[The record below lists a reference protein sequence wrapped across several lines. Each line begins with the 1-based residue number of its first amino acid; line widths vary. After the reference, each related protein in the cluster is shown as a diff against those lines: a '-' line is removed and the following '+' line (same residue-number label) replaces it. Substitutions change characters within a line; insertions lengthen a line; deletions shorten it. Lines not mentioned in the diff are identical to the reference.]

1 MAQDNRSL
9 LEALDEAPVSF
20 FHMRAAVTAG
30 MGFFT
35 DAYDLFIIGMA
46 LVYLK
51 PEWHLTAGQIG
62 ILGSGSLLAAFL
74 GALTLGRLAD
84 LIGRKTIYGL
94 EAALMAIGALACA
107 FAPDFTWLLVFRFIL
122 GFGIGGDYPMSAVLM
137 SEYSNAKQRGS
148 LVSLVFGMQ
157 GLGLVFG
164 PVVALTL
171 EAAGISHD
179 IIWRIML
186 GLGAIPPLAVLYLRR
201 TMPESPRYKA
211 LVRGQSEA
219 AARDMASYSEGQIPS
234 TGQSAGSRLP
244 GGPLRPRTTTLRAF
258 LGNRRNLLM
267 ILGTAGSW
275 FLLDYAFYGNVISTP
290 QIIGLLAPHAS
301 RLQGTAWALVI
312 FAVAAVPGY
321 LASILLMDR
330 IGHRRLQM
338 IGFAVMAIS
347 FGVIALVPDMTHDV
361 LPFLFLYGVSF
372 FFTEFGPNCTTF
384 VIPAEVF
391 PTGGRTTGHGIAA
404 GIGKLGAF
412 AGTFLFPYISRAGGL
427 KGAMMFA
434 AGVSLLGLLLTQMTL
449 PETSGQTLEA
459 LSAEA
464 DEEPMDD
471 PRLVRTGASR

>member
-1 MAQDNRSL
+1 MAKDDRSIL
-9 LEALDEAPVSF
+9 QALDDAPVSF

-62 ILGSGSLLAAFL
+62 LLGSGSLLAAFL

-84 LIGRKTIYGL
+84 LIGRKAIYGI
-94 EAALMAIGALACA
+94 EAGLMATGALACA
-107 FAPDFTWLLVFRFIL
+107 FAPSFTWLLLFRLVL

-137 SEYSNAKQRGS
+137 AEYSNARQRGS

-171 EAAGISHD
+171 QAAGLGHD

-186 GLGAIPPLAVLYLRR
+186 GLGALPPLAVLYLRR
-201 TMPESPRYKA
+201 AMPESPRYKA

-219 AARDMASYSEGQIPS
+219 AARDMSAYSEGQVQAS
-234 TGQSAGSRLP
+234 
-244 GGPLRPRTTTLRAF
+244 GPVARPRPMTLRAF
-258 LGNRRNLLM
+258 LGDRRHLTM
-267 ILGTAGSW
+267 ILGTAGAW

-301 RLQGTAWALVI
+301 PLQSTAWALMI
-312 FAVAAVPGY
+312 FAAAAVPGY

-330 IGHRRLQM
+330 IGHRRLQL

-347 FGVIALVPDMTHDV
+347 FGLIAAVPGMTHDV

-404 GIGKLGAF
+404 GVGKLGAF
-412 AGTFLFPYISRAGGL
+412 VGTFLFPYISHAGGL

-434 AGVSLLGLLLTQMTL
+434 AGVSVLGLFLTRLTL
-449 PETSGQTLEA
+449 PETSGQRLES
-459 LSAEA
+459 LSAELH
-464 DEEPMDD
+464 E
-471 PRLVRTGASR
+471 TGSPEGKFAGSGAASL

>member
-1 MAQDNRSL
+1 MAQDQQSL

-20 FHMRAAVTAG
+20 FHLRAAVTAG

-51 PEWHLTAGQIG
+51 PEWSLSAAQIG
-62 ILGSGSLLAAFL
+62 LLGSGSLLAAFL
-74 GALTLGRLAD
+74 GALTFGRLAD
-84 LIGRKTIYGL
+84 LVGRKKIYGL
-94 EAALMAIGALACA
+94 EAALMVVGALACA
-107 FAPDFTWLLVFRFIL
+107 LAPNFTWLLVFRCLL

-137 SEYSNAKQRGS
+137 AEYSNAKQRGS

-171 EAAGISHD
+171 QAAGLPHD
-179 IIWRIML
+179 LIWRTML
-186 GLGAIPPLAVLYLRR
+186 GLGALGPLAVLYLRR
-201 TMPESPRYKA
+201 TMPESPRYRA

-219 AARDMASYSEGQIPS
+219 AARDMAVYSQGQLRCS
-234 TGQSAGSRLP
+234 GS
-244 GGPLRPRTTTLRAF
+244 GPRPRPLGLREL

-267 ILGTAGSW
+267 IVGTAGAW

-290 QIIGLLAPHAS
+290 QIIGLLAPHATPM
-301 RLQGTAWALVI
+301 QATAWTLMI
-312 FAVAAVPGY
+312 FAIAAIPGY

-330 IGHRRLQM
+330 VGHRRLQI
-338 IGFAVMAIS
+338 IGFAVMAAS
-347 FGVIALVPDMTHDV
+347 FGLIAVWPGMTRDV
-361 LPFLFLYGVSF
+361 LPFLFLYAVSF

-412 AGTFLFPYISRAGGL
+412 VGTFLFPFISRAGGL

-434 AGVSLLGLLLTQMTL
+434 AGVSVLGLILTHVIL
-449 PETSGQTLEA
+449 PETSGVALES
-459 LSAEA
+459 LSAEIPERSGRDA
-464 DEEPMDD
+464 EP
-471 PRLVRTGASR
+471 VGVHASRF

>member
-1 MAQDNRSL
+1 MAQNNRSL
-9 LEALDEAPVSF
+9 LQALDEAPISF

-62 ILGSGSLLAAFL
+62 LLGSGSLLAAFF
-74 GALTLGRLAD
+74 GALIFGRLAD

-94 EAALMAIGALACA
+94 EATLMVIGALACA

-171 EAAGISHD
+171 EAAGLDHD

-186 GLGAIPPLAVLYLRR
+186 GLGALPPLAVLYLRR

-219 AARDMASYSEGQIPS
+219 AARDMARYSEGQIQS
-234 TGQSAGSRLP
+234 TGASLQQ
-244 GGPLRPRTTTLRAF
+244 PRKMTLRSF
-258 LGNRRNLLM
+258 LGDRRNLLM

-301 RLQGTAWALVI
+301 LVQGTAWALVI

-347 FGVIALVPDMTHDV
+347 FGVIAFTPGVTHDA
-361 LPFLFLYGVSF
+361 LPFLLLYGASF

-412 AGTFLFPYISRAGGL
+412 VGTFLFPFISHAGGL

-434 AGVSLLGLLLTQMTL
+434 AGVSFLGLLLTQLVL
-449 PETSGQTLEA
+449 PETSGRSLEA
-459 LSAEA
+459 LSAETH
-464 DEEPMDD
+464 EGRMEDD
-471 PRLVRTGASR
+471 PRLVRTSASR

>member
-1 MAQDNRSL
+1 MAQDHRSIL
-9 LEALDEAPVSF
+9 QALDEAPVSF

-62 ILGSGSLLAAFL
+62 LLGSGSLLAAFL

-84 LIGRKTIYGL
+84 RIGRKAIYGL
-94 EAALMAIGALACA
+94 EAALMAVGALACA
-107 FAPDFTWLLVFRFIL
+107 FAPNFTWLLLFRLIL

-137 SEYSNAKQRGS
+137 AEYSNARQRGS

-171 EAAGISHD
+171 QAAGLDHD

-186 GLGAIPPLAVLYLRR
+186 GLGALPPLAVLYLRR

-219 AARDMASYSEGQIPS
+219 AAHDMSLYSEGQVQA
-234 TGQSAGSRLP
+234 TGP
-244 GGPLRPRTTTLRAF
+244 VVRPRPMTLRAF
-258 LGNRRNLLM
+258 LGDRRNQIM
-267 ILGTAGSW
+267 ILGTAGAW

-301 RLQGTAWALVI
+301 PMQATAWALMI
-312 FAVAAVPGY
+312 FAAAAVPGY
-321 LASILLMDR
+321 LASIILMDR

-347 FGVIALVPDMTHDV
+347 FGLIAIVPGMTHDV
-361 LPFLFLYGVSF
+361 LPFLLLYGASF

-412 AGTFLFPYISRAGGL
+412 VGTFLFPYISHAGGL

-434 AGVSLLGLLLTQMTL
+434 AGVSVLGLLLTRFTL
-449 PETSGQTLEA
+449 PETSGQSLEA
-459 LSAEA
+459 LSAETQEAHPA
-464 DEEPMDD
+464 DGG
-471 PRLVRTGASR
+471 LAGSGASSM

>member
-1 MAQDNRSL
+1 MAQDNRSIL
-9 LEALDEAPVSF
+9 QALDEAPVSF

-51 PEWHLTAGQIG
+51 PEWHLTTGQIG
-62 ILGSGSLLAAFL
+62 LLGSGSLLAAFL

-137 SEYSNAKQRGS
+137 AEYSNAKQRGS

-171 EAAGISHD
+171 IAAGLNHD

-219 AARDMASYSEGQIPS
+219 AARDMAAYSDGQIES
-234 TGQSAGSRLP
+234 TGSS
-244 GGPLRPRTTTLRAF
+244 LRPRKMTLRAF
-258 LGNRRNLLM
+258 LGDRRNLLM
-267 ILGTAGSW
+267 ILGTAGAW

-301 RLQGTAWALVI
+301 PMKGAAWALMI
-312 FAVAAVPGY
+312 FAVAAAPGY

-338 IGFAVMAIS
+338 IGFAVMAVS
-347 FGVIALVPDMTHDV
+347 FGLIALAPGMTHDV
-361 LPFLFLYGVSF
+361 LPFLLLYGVSF

-391 PTGGRTTGHGIAA
+391 PTSGRTTGHGIAA
-404 GIGKLGAF
+404 GVGKLGAF
-412 AGTFLFPYISRAGGL
+412 VGTFLFPFISHAGGL

-434 AGVSLLGLLLTQMTL
+434 AGVSLLGLLLTQLIL

-459 LSAEA
+459 LSAETQ
-464 DEEPMDD
+464 DEPMNDD
-471 PRLVRTGASR
+471 PRLVRTGVPR

>member
-1 MAQDNRSL
+1 MAQDNRSIL
-9 LEALDEAPVSF
+9 QALDEAPVSF

-51 PEWHLTAGQIG
+51 PEWHLTTGQIG
-62 ILGSGSLLAAFL
+62 LLGSGSLLAAFL

-137 SEYSNAKQRGS
+137 AEYSNAKQRGS

-171 EAAGISHD
+171 IAAGLNHD

-219 AARDMASYSEGQIPS
+219 AARDMAAYSDGQIES
-234 TGQSAGSRLP
+234 TGSS
-244 GGPLRPRTTTLRAF
+244 LRPRKMTLRAF
-258 LGNRRNLLM
+258 LGDRRNLLM
-267 ILGTAGSW
+267 ILGTAGAW

-301 RLQGTAWALVI
+301 PMKGAAWALMI
-312 FAVAAVPGY
+312 FAVAAAPGY

-338 IGFAVMAIS
+338 IGFAVMAVS
-347 FGVIALVPDMTHDV
+347 FGLIALAPGMTHDV
-361 LPFLFLYGVSF
+361 LPFLLLYGVSF

-391 PTGGRTTGHGIAA
+391 PTSGRTTGHGIAA

-412 AGTFLFPYISRAGGL
+412 VGTFLFPFISHAGGL

-434 AGVSLLGLLLTQMTL
+434 AGVSLLGLLLTQLIL

-459 LSAEA
+459 LSAETQ
-464 DEEPMDD
+464 DEPMNDD
-471 PRLVRTGASR
+471 PRLVRTGVPR

>member
-1 MAQDNRSL
+1 MAQDNRSIL
-9 LEALDEAPVSF
+9 QALDEAPISF
-20 FHMRAAVTAG
+20 FHLRAAVTAG

-51 PEWHLTAGQIG
+51 PEWHLSAAQIG
-62 ILGSGSLLAAFL
+62 LLGSGSLLAAFL

-94 EAALMAIGALACA
+94 EAGLMAVGALACA
-107 FAPDFTWLLVFRFIL
+107 FAPDFTWLLAFRFIL

-137 SEYSNAKQRGS
+137 AEYSNAKRRGS

-171 EAAGISHD
+171 QASGLGHD

-186 GLGAIPPLAVLYLRR
+186 GLGAVPPLAVLYLRR

-219 AARDMASYSEGQIPS
+219 AARDMAVYSEGQLQAS
-234 TGQSAGSRLP
+234 GAGP
-244 GGPLRPRTTTLRAF
+244 RPQKTTLRAF
-258 LGNRRNLLM
+258 LGDRRNLIM
-267 ILGTAGSW
+267 ILGTAGAW

-290 QIIGLLAPHAS
+290 QIIGLLAPHATPM
-301 RLQGTAWALVI
+301 QATAWALII

-330 IGHRRLQM
+330 IGHRRLQI
-338 IGFAVMAIS
+338 IGFAVMAAS
-347 FGVIALVPDMTHDV
+347 FGLIALIPGMTRDV
-361 LPFLFLYGVSF
+361 LPFLLLYGMSF
-372 FFTEFGPNCTTF
+372 FFIEFGPNCTTF

-412 AGTFLFPYISRAGGL
+412 AGTFLFPFISHAGGL

-434 AGVSLLGLLLTQMTL
+434 AGVSILGLVLTQMTL
-449 PETSGQTLEA
+449 PETSGEALEA
-459 LSAEA
+459 LSAEIRETPA
-464 DEEPMDD
+464 VSPGLA
-471 PRLVRTGASR
+471 PTGASRP

>member
-1 MAQDNRSL
+1 MTQDNRSL
-9 LEALDEAPVSF
+9 LQALDEAPVSF
-20 FHMRAAVTAG
+20 FHMRAAITAG

-46 LVYLK
+46 LVYLT
-51 PEWHLTAGQIG
+51 PEWHLSAAQIA

-74 GALTLGRLAD
+74 GALVFGRLAD

-94 EAALMAIGALACA
+94 EAALMVVGALASA
-107 FAPDFTWLLVFRFIL
+107 FAPDFAWLLVFRFIL

-137 SEYSNAKQRGS
+137 SEYSNAKKRGS

-157 GLGLVFG
+157 GLGLAFG
-164 PVVALTL
+164 PIVALTL
-171 EAAGISHD
+171 EASGLSHD

-186 GLGAIPPLAVLYLRR
+186 GIGALPPLAVLYLRR

-219 AARDMASYSEGQIPS
+219 AAQDMARYSEGQI
-234 TGQSAGSRLP
+234 QAAGRNSQ
-244 GGPLRPRTTTLRAF
+244 PRKTTLRAF
-258 LGNRRNLLM
+258 LSDRHNLLM

-275 FLLDYAFYGNVISTP
+275 FLLDYAFYGNAISTP
-290 QIIGLLAPHAS
+290 QILALIAPHAGHL
-301 RLQGTAWALVI
+301 RGTAWALII

-330 IGHRRLQM
+330 IGHRRLQL
-338 IGFAVMAIS
+338 IGFAVMAVS
-347 FGVIALVPDMTHDV
+347 FACIALVPGVTHDV
-361 LPFLFLYGVSF
+361 VPFLLLYGVSF
-372 FFTEFGPNCTTF
+372 FFIEFGPNCTTF

-391 PTGGRTTGHGIAA
+391 PTSSRTTGHGIAA

-412 AGTFLFPYISRAGGL
+412 FGTFLFPYISQVGGL

-434 AGVSLLGLLLTQMTL
+434 AGVSALGLVLTYLTL
-449 PETSGQTLEA
+449 PEASGRALED
-459 LSAEA
+459 LSAEPG
-464 DEEPMDD
+464 DEALDD
-471 PRLVRTGASR
+471 PRLVRTGVSR

>member
-1 MAQDNRSL
+1 MAQDNRSIL
-9 LEALDEAPVSF
+9 QALDEAPVSF

-51 PEWHLTAGQIG
+51 PEWHLTTGQIG
-62 ILGSGSLLAAFL
+62 LFGSGPLLAAFL

-137 SEYSNAKQRGS
+137 AEYSNAKQRGS

-171 EAAGISHD
+171 IAAGLNHD

-219 AARDMASYSEGQIPS
+219 AARDMAAYSDGQIES
-234 TGQSAGSRLP
+234 TGSS
-244 GGPLRPRTTTLRAF
+244 LRPRKMTLRAF
-258 LGNRRNLLM
+258 LGDRRNLLM
-267 ILGTAGSW
+267 ILGTAGAW

-301 RLQGTAWALVI
+301 PMKGAAWALMI
-312 FAVAAVPGY
+312 FAVAAAPGY

-338 IGFAVMAIS
+338 IGFAVMAVS
-347 FGVIALVPDMTHDV
+347 FGLIALAPGMTHDV
-361 LPFLFLYGVSF
+361 LPFLLLYGVSF

-391 PTGGRTTGHGIAA
+391 PTSGRTTGHGIAA
-404 GIGKLGAF
+404 GVGKLGAF
-412 AGTFLFPYISRAGGL
+412 VGTFLFPFISHAGGL

-434 AGVSLLGLLLTQMTL
+434 AGVSLLGLLLTQLIL

-459 LSAEA
+459 LSAETH
-464 DEEPMDD
+464 DEPMGDD
-471 PRLVRTGASR
+471 PRLVRTGVPR

>member
-1 MAQDNRSL
+1 MAQDNRSIL
-9 LEALDEAPVSF
+9 QALDEAPVRF

-51 PEWHLTAGQIG
+51 PEWHLTTGQIG
-62 ILGSGSLLAAFL
+62 LLGSGSLLAAFL

-137 SEYSNAKQRGS
+137 AEYSNAKQRGS

-171 EAAGISHD
+171 IAAGLNHD

-219 AARDMASYSEGQIPS
+219 AARDMAAYSDGQIES
-234 TGQSAGSRLP
+234 TGSS
-244 GGPLRPRTTTLRAF
+244 LRPRKMTLRAF
-258 LGNRRNLLM
+258 LGDRRNLLM
-267 ILGTAGSW
+267 ILGTAGAW

-301 RLQGTAWALVI
+301 PMKGAAWALMI
-312 FAVAAVPGY
+312 FAVAAAPGY

-338 IGFAVMAIS
+338 IGFAVMAVS
-347 FGVIALVPDMTHDV
+347 FGLIALAPGMTHDV
-361 LPFLFLYGVSF
+361 LPFLLLYGVSF

-391 PTGGRTTGHGIAA
+391 PTSGRTTGHGIAA
-404 GIGKLGAF
+404 GVGKLGAF
-412 AGTFLFPYISRAGGL
+412 VGTFLFPFISHAGGL

-434 AGVSLLGLLLTQMTL
+434 AGVSLLGLLLTQLIL

-459 LSAEA
+459 LSAETH
-464 DEEPMDD
+464 DEPMGDD
-471 PRLVRTGASR
+471 PRLVRTGVPR

>member
-1 MAQDNRSL
+1 MAQNNRSL
-9 LEALDEAPVSF
+9 LQALDEAPISF

-51 PEWHLTAGQIG
+51 PEWHLSAGQIG
-62 ILGSGSLLAAFL
+62 LLGSGSLLAAFL

-84 LIGRKTIYGL
+84 LIGRKTIYGI
-94 EAALMAIGALACA
+94 EAALMAVGALACA
-107 FAPDFTWLLVFRFIL
+107 FAPDFTWLLMFRFIL

-171 EAAGISHD
+171 EAAGLNHD

-219 AARDMASYSEGQIPS
+219 AARDMARYSGGQI
-234 TGQSAGSRLP
+234 QSAGGSVQ
-244 GGPLRPRTTTLRAF
+244 PRKMTLRSF

-267 ILGTAGSW
+267 IVGTAGSW

-301 RLQGTAWALVI
+301 LVQGTAWALVI

-347 FGVIALVPDMTHDV
+347 FGVIAFAPGMSHDV
-361 LPFLFLYGVSF
+361 VPFLLLYGVSF

-404 GIGKLGAF
+404 GVGKLGAF
-412 AGTFLFPYISRAGGL
+412 VGTFLFPFISHAGGL

-434 AGVSLLGLLLTQMTL
+434 AGVSLLGLLLTQLIL
-449 PETSGQTLEA
+449 PETSGQSLET
-459 LSAEA
+459 LSAETH
-464 DEEPMDD
+464 EEPMADD
-471 PRLVRTGASR
+471 PRLARTASR

>member
-1 MAQDNRSL
+1 MAQDNRSIL
-9 LEALDEAPVSF
+9 QALDEAPVSF

-51 PEWHLTAGQIG
+51 PEWHLTTGQIG
-62 ILGSGSLLAAFL
+62 LLGSGSLLAAFL

-137 SEYSNAKQRGS
+137 AEYSNAKQRGS

-171 EAAGISHD
+171 IAAGLNHD

-211 LVRGQSEA
+211 LVLGHADE
-219 AARDMASYSEGQIPS
+219 AARDMRAYSFGQV
-234 TGQSAGSRLP
+234 QSAGDKTQPRRIGLMEM
-244 GGPLRPRTTTLRAF
+244 LRD
-258 LGNRRNLLM
+258 RRMLLL
-267 ILGTAGSW
+267 ILGTGGAW
-275 FLLDYAFYGNVISTP
+275 FLNDYAFYGNAISTP
-290 QIIGLLAPHAS
+290 EILKLLAPS
-301 RLQGTAWALVI
+301 SSTLTGSAWALI
-312 FAVAAVPGY
+312 TFAVFAIPGY
-321 LASILLMDR
+321 LASIFFMDG
-330 IGHRRLQM
+330 IGHRRLQ
-338 IGFAVMAIS
+338 ILGFSAMAIC
-347 FGVIALVPDMTHDV
+347 FGAIGLLPGITHEV
-361 LPFLFLYGVSF
+361 APFLVLYGVSF
-372 FFTEFGPNCTTF
+372 FFIQFGPNCTTF
-384 VIPAEVF
+384 VMPAEVF
-391 PTGGRTTGHGIAA
+391 PTSVRTTGHGFAA
-404 GIGKLGAF
+404 GIGKFGAF
-412 AGTFLFPYISRAGGL
+412 VGTFVFPLISAAGGV
-427 KGAMMFA
+427 KGAMLFS
-434 AGVSLLGLLLTQMTL
+434 AGVSVLGALLTLTTL
-449 PETSGQTLEA
+449 PEPSGKTLEEI
-459 LSAEA
+459 SGER
-464 DEEPMDD
+464 P
-471 PRLVRTGASR
+471 GASAPTWSSPQAQASAAS

>member
-1 MAQDNRSL
+1 MAQDNRSIL
-9 LEALDEAPVSF
+9 QALDEAPVSF

-51 PEWHLTAGQIG
+51 PEWHLTTGQIG
-62 ILGSGSLLAAFL
+62 LLGSGSLLAAFL

-137 SEYSNAKQRGS
+137 AEYSNAKQRGS

-171 EAAGISHD
+171 IAAGLNHD

-219 AARDMASYSEGQIPS
+219 AARDMAAYSDGQIES
-234 TGQSAGSRLP
+234 TGSS
-244 GGPLRPRTTTLRAF
+244 LRPRKMTLRAF
-258 LGNRRNLLM
+258 LGDRRNLLM
-267 ILGTAGSW
+267 ILGTAGAW

-301 RLQGTAWALVI
+301 PMKGAAWALMI
-312 FAVAAVPGY
+312 FAVAAAPGY

-338 IGFAVMAIS
+338 IGFAVMAVS
-347 FGVIALVPDMTHDV
+347 FGLIALAPGMTHDV
-361 LPFLFLYGVSF
+361 LPFLLLYGVSF

-391 PTGGRTTGHGIAA
+391 PTSGRTTGHGIAA
-404 GIGKLGAF
+404 GVGKLGAF
-412 AGTFLFPYISRAGGL
+412 VGTFLFPFISHAGGL

-434 AGVSLLGLLLTQMTL
+434 AGVSLLGLLLTQLIL

-459 LSAEA
+459 LSAETH
-464 DEEPMDD
+464 DEPMGDD
-471 PRLVRTGASR
+471 PRLVRTGVPR

>member
-1 MAQDNRSL
+1 MAQDNRSIL
-9 LEALDEAPVSF
+9 QALDEAPVSF

-51 PEWHLTAGQIG
+51 PEWHLTTGQIG
-62 ILGSGSLLAAFL
+62 LLGSGSLLAAFL

-137 SEYSNAKQRGS
+137 AEYSNAKQRGS

-171 EAAGISHD
+171 IAAGLNHD

-219 AARDMASYSEGQIPS
+219 AARDMAAYSDGQIES
-234 TGQSAGSRLP
+234 TGSS
-244 GGPLRPRTTTLRAF
+244 LRPRKMTLRAF
-258 LGNRRNLLM
+258 LGDRRNLLM
-267 ILGTAGSW
+267 ILGTAGAW

-301 RLQGTAWALVI
+301 PMKGAAWALMI
-312 FAVAAVPGY
+312 FAVAAAPGY

-338 IGFAVMAIS
+338 IGFAVMAVS
-347 FGVIALVPDMTHDV
+347 FGLIALAPGMTHDV
-361 LPFLFLYGVSF
+361 LPFL
-372 FFTEFGPNCTTF
+372 
-384 VIPAEVF
+384 
-391 PTGGRTTGHGIAA
+391 
-404 GIGKLGAF
+404 
-412 AGTFLFPYISRAGGL
+412 
-427 KGAMMFA
+427 
-434 AGVSLLGLLLTQMTL
+434 
-449 PETSGQTLEA
+449 
-459 LSAEA
+459 
-464 DEEPMDD
+464 
-471 PRLVRTGASR
+471 

>member
-9 LEALDEAPVSF
+9 LQALDEAPVSF

-219 AARDMASYSEGQIPS
+219 AARDMASYSEGQIQAA
-234 TGQSAGSRLP
+234 GQTTGSRLQ
-244 GGPLRPRTTTLRAF
+244 PRKMTLRAF

-347 FGVIALVPDMTHDV
+347 FGLIALAPGMTHDV
-361 LPFLFLYGVSF
+361 LPFLLLYGVSF

-412 AGTFLFPYISRAGGL
+412 VGTFLFPFISHSGGL

-434 AGVSLLGLLLTQMTL
+434 AGVSFLGLLLTQLVL

-459 LSAEA
+459 LSAET

>member
-1 MAQDNRSL
+1 MAQNNRSL
-9 LEALDEAPVSF
+9 LQALDEAPISF

-62 ILGSGSLLAAFL
+62 LLGSGSLLAAFF
-74 GALTLGRLAD
+74 GALIFGRLAD

-94 EAALMAIGALACA
+94 EATLMVIGALACA
-107 FAPDFTWLLVFRFIL
+107 FAPDFTWLLAFRFIL

-171 EAAGISHD
+171 EAAGLDHD

-186 GLGAIPPLAVLYLRR
+186 GLGALPPLAVLYLRR

-219 AARDMASYSEGQIPS
+219 AARDMAAYSDGQIES
-234 TGQSAGSRLP
+234 TGSS
-244 GGPLRPRTTTLRAF
+244 LRPRKMTLRAF
-258 LGNRRNLLM
+258 LGDRRNLLM
-267 ILGTAGSW
+267 ILGTAGAW

-301 RLQGTAWALVI
+301 PMKGAAWALMI
-312 FAVAAVPGY
+312 FAVAAAPGY

-338 IGFAVMAIS
+338 IGFAVMAVS
-347 FGVIALVPDMTHDV
+347 FGLIALAPGMTHDV
-361 LPFLFLYGVSF
+361 LPFLLLYGVSF

-391 PTGGRTTGHGIAA
+391 PTSGRTTGHGIAA
-404 GIGKLGAF
+404 GVGKLGAF
-412 AGTFLFPYISRAGGL
+412 VGTFLFPFISHAGGL

-434 AGVSLLGLLLTQMTL
+434 AGVSLLGLLLTQLIL

-459 LSAEA
+459 LSAETH
-464 DEEPMDD
+464 DEPMGDD
-471 PRLVRTGASR
+471 PRLVRTGVPR

>member
-1 MAQDNRSL
+1 MAEHNTSILQ
-9 LEALDEAPVSF
+9 ALDEAPVSF
-20 FHMRAAVTAG
+20 FHMRAAITAG

-51 PEWHLTAGQIG
+51 PEWGLSASQIG
-62 ILGSGSLLAAFL
+62 LLGSGSLFAAFL
-74 GALTLGRLAD
+74 GALVFGRLAD

-94 EAALMAIGALACA
+94 EALLMVVGALACA
-107 FAPDFTWLLVFRFIL
+107 FAPSFAWLLAFRLIL

-137 SEYSNAKQRGS
+137 AEYSNAKKRGS

-171 EAAGISHD
+171 QAAGVSHD
-179 IIWRIML
+179 LIWRIML
-186 GLGAIPPLAVLYLRR
+186 GLGALPPLAVLYLRR
-201 TMPESPRYKA
+201 TMPESPRFKA

-219 AARDMASYSEGQIPS
+219 AARDMAAYSEGQVQAS
-234 TGQSAGSRLP
+234 GSGPRPNRLS
-244 GGPLRPRTTTLRAF
+244 LRAF
-258 LGNRRNLLM
+258 LGNRRHLTL
-267 ILGTAGSW
+267 ILGTAGAW

-301 RLQGTAWALVI
+301 PMQATAWALII
-312 FAVAAVPGY
+312 FALAAVPGY

-330 IGHRRLQM
+330 IGHRRLQV
-338 IGFAVMAIS
+338 IGFSIMALS
-347 FGVIALVPDMTHDV
+347 FGLIAILPGITHEV
-361 LPFLFLYGVSF
+361 LPFLMLYGVSF

-391 PTGGRTTGHGIAA
+391 PTGGRTTGHGLAA

-412 AGTFLFPYISRAGGL
+412 VGTFAFPFISRAGGL

-434 AGVSLLGLLLTQMTL
+434 AGVSILGVALTQWTL
-449 PETSGQTLEA
+449 PEPSGQSLED
-459 LSAEA
+459 LSPEDRGAA
-464 DEEPMDD
+464 APVTGVARVRVPM
-471 PRLVRTGASR
+471 V